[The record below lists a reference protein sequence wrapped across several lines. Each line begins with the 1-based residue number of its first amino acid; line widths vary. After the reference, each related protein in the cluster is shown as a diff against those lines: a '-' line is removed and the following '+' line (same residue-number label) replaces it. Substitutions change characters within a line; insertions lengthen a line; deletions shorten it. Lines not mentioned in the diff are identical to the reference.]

1 MLPRP
6 IATAMEAGE
15 EVPSHLA
22 LGAMEVAFPELAG
35 DSAPQADRAV
45 ADLAMAAV
53 TEETGGALMVK
64 AGVAGL
70 EATQVTV
77 GRAQGRR
84 VALAHQALGVELE
97 QAETA
102 SHGVSR
108 GVAAERVFTA
118 RGRAAMEE
126 RVVARIL
133 AEGGPEETRVREV
146 VAGPTA
152 EEVVAVVGHSQPL
165 EAGRREQREL
175 FGDQDVH
182 THLQTQ
188 EMCNG
193 TFYSNSRWKAVRA
206 SHSS

>member
-15 EVPSHLA
+15 EVPTHLA

-53 TEETGGALMVK
+53 TEGTGGALMVK
-64 AGVAGL
+64 AGVA
-70 EATQVTV
+70 
-77 GRAQGRR
+77 
-84 VALAHQALGVELE
+84 
-97 QAETA
+97 
-102 SHGVSR
+102 
-108 GVAAERVFTA
+108 AERVFSA

-126 RVVARIL
+126 RVMARIL